1 MEGNFEEAPG
11 THQWLQSHMQM
22 HFGARFIV
30 EYSLMEVEASLGNAR
45 RPGIRK
51 LSFII

>member
-1 MEGNFEEAPG
+1 MSTEPYANAFR
-11 THQWLQSHMQM
+11 
-22 HFGARFIV
+22 ARFII

-45 RPGIRK
+45 RLGIRK